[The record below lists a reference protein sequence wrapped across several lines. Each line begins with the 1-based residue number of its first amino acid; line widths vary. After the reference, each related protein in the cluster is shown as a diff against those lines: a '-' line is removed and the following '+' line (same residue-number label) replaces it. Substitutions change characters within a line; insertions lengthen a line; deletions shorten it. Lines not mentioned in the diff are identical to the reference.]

1 MALCKRFEHA
11 LSLHLSHAHEK
22 RRDKLEPGVLVPGV
36 PPPAEYSRNY
46 QSVPQP
52 GLNNKPQAVNSAAVV
67 GGGTV
72 INGMFFNRG
81 SAGDYDNWAKL
92 GNPGWGWKD
101 LLPYFKKVGPRL
113 RALYLAFGTNV
124 HTALSPGNARQCRR
138 KEAHPIVY
146 LHLLEH

>member
-1 MALCKRFEHA
+1 MVLCKRLEYV
-11 LSLHLSHAHEK
+11 LWLHLLDAHGK

-81 SAGDYDNWAKL
+81 SAGDYDNWANL

-101 LLPYFKKVGPRL
+101 LLPYFKKVGPRQHIHVWGSTPVFALYWVPVTQSTKRSTSYPL
-113 RALYLAFGTNV
+113 RAST
-124 HTALSPGNARQCRR
+124 
-138 KEAHPIVY
+138 
-146 LHLLEH
+146 